1 MPLELDRYRKEITV
15 AGTSP
20 VRLSIIDIGPFEPP
34 GRGTIVCLHGAAGNA
49 DQWANQIEHL
59 APHYRIVAPDLRGH
73 GKSEIPRSAYSL
85 EEFLW
90 DVTQMLSQL
99 RVEEPFVLMAHS
111 FGGPIAL
118 TFARSQ
124 PERLSRLILIATGP
138 EMHINPLHEFIV
150 KLPVPLGYLE
160 SLRPILMPKTFAPVF
175 VIQRVLAGT
184 LFRWRGYETLPHI
197 STPTLLIGGQ
207 WDFIVSSAA
216 AEKAA
221 ALMPNARLEIVR
233 YTRHLP
239 HIERADAVNRLLDRF
254 LDGPRS
260 WHENKDQAVE
270 SRE

>member
-20 VRLSIIDIGPFEPP
+20 VRLSVIDIGPFELPS
-34 GRGTIVCLHGAAGNA
+34 RGTIVCLHGAAGNA
-49 DQWANQIEHL
+49 DQWVNQIEHL
-59 APHYRIVAPDLRGH
+59 APHYRIIAPDLRGH

-138 EMHINPLHEFIV
+138 EMHINPLV
-150 KLPVPLGYLE
+150 GV
-160 SLRPILMPKTFAPVF
+160 
-175 VIQRVLAGT
+175 
-184 LFRWRGYETLPHI
+184 
-197 STPTLLIGGQ
+197 
-207 WDFIVSSAA
+207 
-216 AEKAA
+216 
-221 ALMPNARLEIVR
+221 
-233 YTRHLP
+233 TRC
-239 HIERADAVNRLLDRF
+239 AM
-254 LDGPRS
+254 
-260 WHENKDQAVE
+260 
-270 SRE
+270 